1 MTTQGMKGCV
11 HIKVTDNLQDHQIL
25 KSLEE
30 EKKSKVNFRIKYFEL
45 EL

>member
-30 EKKSKVNFRIKYFEL
+30 EKKKKQSEL
-45 EL
+45 PNQIF